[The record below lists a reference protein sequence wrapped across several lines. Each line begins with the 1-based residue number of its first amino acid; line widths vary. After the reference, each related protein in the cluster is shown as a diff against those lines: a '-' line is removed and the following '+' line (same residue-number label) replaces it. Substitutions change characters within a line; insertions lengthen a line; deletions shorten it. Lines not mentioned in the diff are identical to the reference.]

1 MRIDAL
7 LKQGIEQLEK
17 AGVGSPRLNAELL
30 LMHAAGCDRTALL
43 AHPERELSAGQSAT
57 YEAWLHER
65 AAGKPAQ
72 YITGHQEFW
81 GLEFLVNPSVLIPR
95 PETELLVETTLEFAR
110 TGQGINQSSGS
121 TLTIADVGTGSGC
134 IAVAL
139 AKELPAARIYALD
152 NSQEALSTARR
163 NAERNLGTGDLGGGN
178 GARIHFLH
186 SDLLKPIS
194 GEVLPTFDLIVSN
207 PPYVSERDFPYVMVE
222 VRKHEPPSAVFA
234 GESGVEVYERLIPQA
249 VQALRKDGLMILEL
263 GYDVRER
270 VRSLLLPEH
279 WTDIDWRK
287 DLAGIIRA
295 VIARR
300 K

>member
-7 LKQGIEQLEK
+7 LKMGIEQLEK

-43 AHPERELSAGQSAT
+43 AHPERDLTAGQSAA
-57 YEAWLHER
+57 YEAWLMER

-81 GLEFLVNPSVLIPR
+81 ELEFLVNPSVLIPR
-95 PETELLVETTLEFAR
+95 PETELLVESALEFAR
-110 TGQGINQSSGS
+110 AAENSGKQ
-121 TLTIADVGTGSGC
+121 LAIADVGTGSGC

-139 AKELPAARIYALD
+139 AKELPEARIYALD
-152 NSQEALSTARR
+152 NSLDALATARR
-163 NAERNLGTGDLGGGN
+163 NADRNGM
-178 GARIHFLH
+178 GARINFLH
-186 SDLLKPIS
+186 SDLLKPVS
-194 GEVLPTFDLIVSN
+194 GEQLPAFDLIVSN

-222 VRKHEPPSAVFA
+222 VRKYEPPSAVFA

-249 VQALRKDGLMILEL
+249 ANALRVGGQIILEL

-270 VRSLLLPEH
+270 VRSLLLPAH
-279 WTDIDWRK
+279 WSDTDWRQ
-287 DLAGIIRA
+287 DLAGHIRA

>member
-1 MRIDAL
+1 MDTL

-43 AHPERELSAGQSAT
+43 AHPERELTAGQSAT

-95 PETELLVETTLEFAR
+95 PETELLVETALEFAR
-110 TGQGINQSSGS
+110 AAGNSGKEIN
-121 TLTIADVGTGSGC
+121 IADVGTGSGC

-139 AKELPAARIYALD
+139 AKELPEARIYALD
-152 NSQEALSTARR
+152 NSQEALATARR
-163 NAERNLGTGDLGGGN
+163 NAERNLNSGNIGGNN
-178 GARIHFLH
+178 GARINFLH
-186 SDLLKPIS
+186 SDLLKPVS

-222 VRKHEPPSAVFA
+222 VRKYEPPSAVFA

>member
-1 MRIDAL
+1 MRIDES
-7 LKQGIEQLEK
+7 LKVGIEQLEK
-17 AGVGSPRLNAELL
+17 AGVGSPRINAEVL

-43 AHPERELSAGQSAT
+43 AHPERELTAGQSAA
-57 YEAWLHER
+57 YEAWLMER

-95 PETELLVETTLEFAR
+95 PETELLVESAIEFAKA
-110 TGQGINQSSGS
+110 GPPN
-121 TLTIADVGTGSGC
+121 LTVADVGTGSGC

-139 AKELPAARIYALD
+139 AKELPEARIYALD
-152 NSQEALSTARR
+152 NSQDALNTARR
-163 NAERNLGTGDLGGGN
+163 NAARNKLDERIT
-178 GARIHFLH
+178 FLH
-186 SDLLKPIS
+186 SDLLKPVS
-194 GEVLPTFDLIVSN
+194 GDALPTFDLVVSN

-222 VRKHEPPSAVFA
+222 VRKYEPASAVFA
-234 GESGVEVYERLIPQA
+234 GESGIEVYERLIPQA
-249 VQALRKDGLMILEL
+249 VAALRSGGHIILEL

-279 WTDIDWRK
+279 WTDTDWRK
-287 DLAGIIRA
+287 DLAGHIRA
-295 VIARR
+295 VIAKR

>member
-1 MRIDAL
+1 MRLDDL

-17 AGVGSPRLNAELL
+17 AGVGSPRLNAEVL
-30 LMHAAGCDRTALL
+30 LMHAAGCDRAALL
-43 AHPERELSAGQSAT
+43 AHPERELSPGQSAA

-95 PETELLVETTLEFAR
+95 PETELLVETALEFAR
-110 TGQGINQSSGS
+110 AAVAGKDQRAPDGWV
-121 TLTIADVGTGSGC
+121 IADVGTGSGC

-139 AKELPAARIYALD
+139 AKELPLARIYALE
-152 NSQEALSTARR
+152 NSLEALATARR
-163 NAERNLGTGDLGGGN
+163 NAERNGMGS
-178 GARIHFLH
+178 RITLLH
-186 SDLLKPIS
+186 SDLLAPVS
-194 GEVLPTFDLIVSN
+194 GEPLPPLDLVVSN

-222 VRKHEPPSAVFA
+222 VRKYEPPSAVFA
-234 GESGVEVYERLIPQA
+234 GESGIEVYERLIPQA
-249 VQALRKDGLMILEL
+249 ARALRPGGLIILEL

-270 VRSLLLPEH
+270 VRSLLLPEQ
-279 WTDIDWRK
+279 WTDVDWRK

>member
-1 MRIDAL
+1 MRIDES
-7 LKQGIEQLEK
+7 LKLGIEQLEK
-17 AGVGSPRLNAELL
+17 AGVGSPRINAEVL

-43 AHPERELSAGQSAT
+43 THPERELSAAQSAA
-57 YEAWLHER
+57 YEAWLMER

-95 PETELLVETTLEFAR
+95 PETELLVESAIEFAK
-110 TGQGINQSSGS
+110 TCPPNVA
-121 TLTIADVGTGSGC
+121 IADVGTGSGC

-139 AKELPAARIYALD
+139 AKELPQARIFALD
-152 NSQEALSTARR
+152 NSLDALSTARR
-163 NAERNLGTGDLGGGN
+163 NA
-178 GARIHFLH
+178 ARILGSGGLDRRITFLH
-186 SDLLKPIS
+186 SDLLKPAS
-194 GEVLPTFDLIVSN
+194 GEPLPTFDLIISN

-222 VRKHEPPSAVFA
+222 VRKYEPASAVFA
-234 GESGVEVYERLIPQA
+234 GESGIEVYERLIPQA
-249 VQALRKDGLMILEL
+249 VSALRSGGQIILEL

-270 VRSLLLPEH
+270 VRSLLLPGH
-279 WTDIDWRK
+279 WTDTDWRK
-287 DLAGIIRA
+287 DLAGHIRA